1 MYHGLILVKINKK
14 LSFKCH
20 IFFEPFSRIKLL
32 NAVIYLKASNPLCH
46 DFTIDLS
53 QISNDLLNF
62 PEGHIDF
69 TSKNSTTEAES

>member
-1 MYHGLILVKINKK
+1 MSY
-14 LSFKCH
+14 
-20 IFFEPFSRIKLL
+20 LL
-32 NAVIYLKASNPLCH
+32 RTLCH